1 VVRKDTRQNEQ
12 DFTQLG
18 NYTLTGGSIV
28 AVSDVNISSQIP
40 SMLVLDFLT
49 SIFKTFNLTAFV
61 KNNGVIKIET
71 LDEFYAGGNT
81 IDITNQIDISKSQV
95 KRFEPFK
102 EINFEFEEPESFL
115 MIERDKIL
123 DDVYGN
129 LNFQVGSEDL
139 SKLIGGG
146 DYNIKPKFHKI
157 LPERLRKSDGTNSDI
172 MYALYVNEDL
182 EPLSNQ
188 PILFYTKR
196 NRFTGST
203 AIQFENNTNLTS
215 NIAPSNVKQD
225 LSQTINFG
233 AEIDEFALTV
243 NDQSLFNNFYR
254 TFVLRS
260 FSLRSKILTVN
271 AKLNADF
278 ILNYSLADTFVIN
291 NRKFNI
297 NTLDVDL
304 GIGNA
309 KLELRNVFNIPA
321 LTEPIAP
328 DPNQLTISSPSQT
341 EDEANGSYTFT
352 IFSNVSWTVTEASPF
367 ISVSPTSGT
376 NNGTITVTYTENT
389 STDSRNGII
398 TVSGGGFNRFHRLT
412 QTGKVVELTIDI
424 ATKTVTTPAGNYN
437 LRITSNSNWNI
448 SDNQP
453 WSSQSPTSGTG
464 DATINIA
471 YDENLSSEGRASI
484 IQVVAGDIT
493 RTHTLTQNAQNTSQL
508 FPRVASVG
516 RQDKESACATNAEQT
531 YYADD
536 LVFTDITIMFFDENG
551 INRVSSGFYA
561 SGTDVLEFNNNGE
574 VINVLTC

>member
-1 VVRKDTRQNEQ
+1 
-12 DFTQLG
+12 
-18 NYTLTGGSIV
+18 
-28 AVSDVNISSQIP
+28 
-40 SMLVLDFLT
+40 
-49 SIFKTFNLTAFV
+49 
-61 KNNGVIKIET
+61 
-71 LDEFYAGGNT
+71 
-81 IDITNQIDISKSQV
+81 
-95 KRFEPFK
+95 
-102 EINFEFEEPESFL
+102 
-115 MIERDKIL
+115 MIERNKIL

-196 NRFTGST
+196 NIFTGST

-225 LSQTINFG
+225 LGQTINFG

-304 GIGNA
+304 GTGDA
-309 KLELRNVFNIPA
+309 KIELRNVFNIPA

-412 QTGKVVELTIDI
+412 QTGKVVQLTIDI
-424 ATKTVTTPAGNYN
+424 ATKTVTTPAGIYN

-453 WSSQSPTSGTG
+453 WSSQFPTSGTG
-464 DATINIA
+464 DTTINIA
-471 YDENLSSEGRASI
+471 YDENLSAEGRVSI

-516 RQDKESACATNAEQT
+516 RPDKESACSTNAEQT

-536 LVFTDITIMFFDENG
+536 LVFTDITIMFFDQNG
-551 INRVSSGFYA
+551 INRVSAGFYA